1 MSENEITAAIEKAF
15 SKERIGNRDRRFVH
29 PPYVLES
36 RLRDFIVAGDF
47 ESARSVLKEINA
59 NERAKL
65 AGDRL
70 RSLKNSLIA
79 SCTIYT
85 RAAIDGG
92 VDAEL
97 AFTMSDTFIRRVEAT
112 LEEESLAGLEL
123 GMVREFAQLVRRYR
137 DSSRDI
143 LVTRALR
150 AAHVGIMEAISLRE
164 IARNL
169 GVSEQYLSSHFAQK
183 MGTPFSAYVRRMK
196 VEEAKIFLR
205 STDLEIMEIAEN
217 LGFSRQS
224 YFSRVFKEIEGMTPS
239 EYRRQNYA
247 VATPASVAG
256 APTPP

>member
-15 SKERIGNRDRRFVH
+15 SRERIGNRDQRFVH
-29 PPYVLES
+29 PPYVLEN

-65 AGDRL
+65 AGDHL

-97 AFTMSDTFIRRVEAT
+97 AFTMSDTFIRRIET
-112 LEEESLAGLEL
+112 TQEEGLAGLEL

-137 DSSRDI
+137 DSSRDVLI
-143 LVTRALR
+143 SRALR
-150 AAHVGIMEAISLRE
+150 ATHVGLMGVISLRE
-164 IARNL
+164 VARSL
-169 GVSEQYLSSHFAQK
+169 GVSEQYLSSHFASK
-183 MGTPFSAYVRRMK
+183 MGMPFTAYVRRMK

-217 LGFSRQS
+217 LGFARQS
-224 YFSRVFKEIEGMTPS
+224 YFSRVFKEIEGITPS
-239 EYRRQNYA
+239 EYRRQNYMI
-247 VATPASVAG
+247 TNPPANSVSS
-256 APTPP
+256 TIR

>member
-1 MSENEITAAIEKAF
+1 MGENEIDAAIEKAF
-15 SKERIGNRDRRFVH
+15 SKERIGNRASRFVH

-47 ESARSVLKEINA
+47 ESAKSALREINA

-79 SCTIYT
+79 DCTIYT

-97 AFTMSDTFIRRVEAT
+97 AFTMSDTFIRHVEAT
-112 LEEESLAGLEL
+112 QDEETLNNLEL

-137 DSSRDI
+137 DSARDV

-150 AAHVGIMEAISLRE
+150 AAHVGIMGAVSLRD
-164 IARNL
+164 IARDL
-169 GVSEQYLSSHFAQK
+169 GVSEPHLSSHFARK
-183 MGTPFSAYVRRMK
+183 MGIRFAAYVRKMK

-205 STDLEIMEIAEN
+205 STNLEIMEIAEN

-224 YFSRVFKEIEGMTPS
+224 YFSRVFKEVEGITPS
-239 EYRRQNYA
+239 EYRRRNA
-247 VATPASVAG
+247 L
-256 APTPP
+256 

>member
-1 MSENEITAAIEKAF
+1 MSESEITAAIEKAF
-15 SKERIGNRDRRFVH
+15 SKARIGNRASRFVH

-47 ESARSVLKEINA
+47 DSAKSVLREINE

-112 LEEESLAGLEL
+112 LEEEQLAELEL
-123 GMVREFAQLVRRYR
+123 GMVREFSQLVRRYR
-137 DSSRDI
+137 DSSRDV

-150 AAHVGIMEAISLRE
+150 AAHVGLMGVISLRE
-164 IARNL
+164 IAHNL
-169 GVSEQYLSSHFAQK
+169 GVSEQYLSSRFAQK
-183 MGTPFSAYVRRMK
+183 MGIPFTAYVRRMK
-196 VEEAKIFLR
+196 MEEAKIFLR

-217 LGFSRQS
+217 LGFPRQS
-224 YFSRVFKEIEGMTPS
+224 YFSRVFKELEGITPS
-239 EYRRQNYA
+239 EYRRQNYS
-247 VATPASVAG
+247 VTP
-256 APTPP
+256 